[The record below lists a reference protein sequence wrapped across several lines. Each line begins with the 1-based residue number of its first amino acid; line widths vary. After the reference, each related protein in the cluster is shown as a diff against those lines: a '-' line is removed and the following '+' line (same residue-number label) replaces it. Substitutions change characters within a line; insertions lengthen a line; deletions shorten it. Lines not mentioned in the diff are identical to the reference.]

1 MKITKRN
8 VLFFLLGFLTLFV
21 IEVTSDWEGHK
32 VAFRKG
38 WEQAKSN

>member
-1 MKITKRN
+1 MKITKREI
-8 VLFFLLGFLTLFV
+8 LFFLLGFSTLFV

-32 VAFRKG
+32 AALRKG